1 MKDYSYVTQLDY
13 ESVAGP
19 DWPKFEQFQLNQSV
33 PEWVYNEI
41 DQILAPPQVF
51 SHPSFCV
58 LPFYGWEY
66 PINQECCLMPRGS
79 NIQTVQSS
87 MLSGIRPAACS
98 KCWALEDA
106 GLASDRQLKNESL
119 SLLFD
124 TDINQL
130 LINSQAG
137 INFRAHYKIDTST
150 VCNAT
155 CITCGSGSSSSWAQL
170 ERKHGFAAKKTWQIR
185 KETLPS
191 GIDYSNAKT
200 IGFRGGEP
208 LLSDTNFAILEKLLE
223 NNNSDCF
230 ISFTTNGS
238 LRPTKQQQ
246 HILDHFKNV
255 NFCFSIDGVGPV
267 FEYLRYPLSWGT
279 LVSNINHVRDHG
291 IHASVSYTLSNLNS
305 WYHNE
310 TVQWFKEMNLDYI
323 VNPVYSPEYFSP
335 SALPKSIKQL
345 IVAEPGNTELVH
357 LLTHSDQDDV
367 KFLKFIE
374 NVNRQDSWKG
384 IKLRDYLPA
393 LAKALN
399 FK

>member
-33 PEWVYNEI
+33 PKWVYNEI
-41 DQILAPPQVF
+41 DQMLGPPQVF

-66 PINQECCLMPRGS
+66 PINQACCLMPKGS

-87 MLSGIRPAACS
+87 MLSEVRPAACS

-106 GLASDRQLKNESL
+106 GLASDRQLKNKSL
-119 SLLFD
+119 SLLLD

-137 INFRAHYKIDTST
+137 INFRARYKIDTST

-155 CITCGSGSSSSWAQL
+155 CMTCGSGASSAWAQL
-170 ERKHGFAAKKTWQIR
+170 ERKNGFAAKKTWQMR
-185 KETLPS
+185 KETLS
-191 GIDYSNAKT
+191 LGIDYPNAKT

-246 HILDHFKNV
+246 HILNHFKNV

-267 FEYLRYPLSWGT
+267 FEYLRYPLSWET

-323 VNPVYSPEYFSP
+323 VNPVYLPEYFSP
-335 SALPKSIKQL
+335 SALPESIKQL

-384 IKLRDYLPA
+384 IQLGNYLPA
-393 LAKALN
+393 FAKVLN

>member
-66 PINQECCLMPRGS
+66 PINQACCLMPRGS

-150 VCNAT
+150 VCNST
-155 CITCGSGSSSSWAQL
+155 CMTCGSGASSSWAQL
-170 ERKHGFAAKKTWQIR
+170 ERKNGFAAKKTWQIR

-246 HILDHFKNV
+246 HILNHFKNV

-267 FEYLRYPLSWGT
+267 FEYLRYPLSWET

-310 TVQWFKEMNLDYI
+310 TVQWFK
-323 VNPVYSPEYFSP
+323 
-335 SALPKSIKQL
+335 
-345 IVAEPGNTELVH
+345 
-357 LLTHSDQDDV
+357 
-367 KFLKFIE
+367 
-374 NVNRQDSWKG
+374 
-384 IKLRDYLPA
+384 
-393 LAKALN
+393 
-399 FK
+399 